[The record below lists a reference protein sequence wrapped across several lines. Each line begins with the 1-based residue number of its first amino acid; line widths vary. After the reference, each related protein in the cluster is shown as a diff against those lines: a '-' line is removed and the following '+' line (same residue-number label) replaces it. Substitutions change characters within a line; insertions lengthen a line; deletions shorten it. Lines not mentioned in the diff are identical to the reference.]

1 MKGEEGVAAKVP
13 SLRVLQARVESTLA
27 SILHLGSLRVS
38 SAISTFFQHSLKI
51 AAVQLK
57 GARLVAFYDKH
68 SRSVV
73 SNSAYCQ
80 CLISLPW
87 RGAD

>member
-1 MKGEEGVAAKVP
+1 MGEKVL
-13 SLRVLQARVESTLA
+13 SLRVLQAKVESTLA
-27 SILHLGSLRVS
+27 LILHLGSLRVL
-38 SAISTFFQHSLKI
+38 SAISTFFQHFLKI

-73 SNSAYCQ
+73 SNSAYGQ
-80 CLISLPW
+80 CWVSLPW
-87 RGAD
+87 QVAD